1 MAAKVPG
8 ELDEGCIFLMDVVQ
22 NPYRARFFP
31 EKPDDMAPGPPQ
43 LTLQG
48 FDPLHR
54 RLEVLL
60 EKLLEDFH
68 DERDLTLGAQ
78 REMPDFHHKD
88 RCKNRNAP
96 GRIHFLQPGPP
107 IFRAFFLR
115 ANFARPY
122 FCVAL
127 IPPKVVGSG
136 KSV

>member
-8 ELDEGCIFLMDVVQ
+8 ELDEGRIFLMDVVQ
-22 NPYRARFFP
+22 NPYRASFFP
-31 EKPDDMAPGPPQ
+31 EKPDDVAAGSAQ

-48 FDPLHR
+48 FDALHR

-88 RCKNRNAP
+88 RCKKRNAS
-96 GRIHFLQPGPP
+96 GRITPYQPLPSDISGHCSAFASISSARIFPP
-107 IFRAFFLR
+107 L
-115 ANFARPY
+115 
-122 FCVAL
+122 
-127 IPPKVVGSG
+127 
-136 KSV
+136 

>member
-31 EKPDDMAPGPPQ
+31 EKPDDVAPGPPQ
-43 LTLQG
+43 FTLQG
-48 FDPLHR
+48 FDALHR

-78 REMPDFHHKD
+78 REMPDFHRKD

-96 GRIHFLQPGPP
+96 GRITSYKLALRYFGHCSSRQ
-107 IFRAFFLR
+107 FRSTVFLR
-115 ANFARPY
+115 R
-122 FCVAL
+122 
-127 IPPKVVGSG
+127 S
-136 KSV
+136 